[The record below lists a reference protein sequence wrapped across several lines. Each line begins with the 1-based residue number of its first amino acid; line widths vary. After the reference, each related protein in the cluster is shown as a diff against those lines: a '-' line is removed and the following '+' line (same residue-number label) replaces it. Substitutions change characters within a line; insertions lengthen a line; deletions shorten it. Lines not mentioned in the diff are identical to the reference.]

1 MTKKPDSNLT
11 RKGSMA
17 AIAALLLVSLAPS
30 AGARALKG
38 VAEVIDG
45 DSMMVRGV
53 EVRLHSLDAPELEQT
68 CLDANGETWACG
80 EAARDALKA
89 KVEGRQVVCQ
99 RALLASLYVGDCKVD
114 GERISAWLLKE
125 GWAVIDRRGS
135 RRYAGFE
142 SKARRAERN
151 LWAGEFEYPW
161 RWRDER
167 DGSSGI
173 TLVLQDRRTV
183 AP

>member
-1 MTKKPDSNLT
+1 MTKKPDQSPA
-11 RKGSMA
+11 RKTFVV
-17 AIAALLLVSLAPS
+17 AIAALLLISLAPT

-38 VAEVIDG
+38 VAKVIDG

-68 CLDANGETWACG
+68 CLDANGNTWACG
-80 EAARDALKA
+80 EAARDALAA
-89 KVEGRQVVCQ
+89 KVDGRQVVCQ
-99 RALLASLYVGDCKVD
+99 RALLASLYIGDCKVD
-114 GERISAWLLKE
+114 GERISAWLLE
-125 GWAVIDRRGS
+125 QGLAVIDRRGS

-142 SKARRAERN
+142 SKARRAGRN
-151 LWAGEFEYPW
+151 MWAGDFEYPW

-173 TLVLQDRRTV
+173 TMVLQDRRTV
-183 AP
+183 AR